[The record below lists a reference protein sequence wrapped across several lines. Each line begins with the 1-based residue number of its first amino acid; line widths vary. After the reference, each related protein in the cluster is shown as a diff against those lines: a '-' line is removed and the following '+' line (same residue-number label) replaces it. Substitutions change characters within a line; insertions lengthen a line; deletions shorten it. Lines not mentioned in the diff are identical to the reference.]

1 MAVLANAKVDL
12 GDAID
17 TPAVSDV
24 DQESGLDASVLR
36 EGELF
41 EDRAATRELA
51 TQRLLDHAEFGK
63 EGGGHGASHQFGR
76 APAAAT
82 GRGAVVKAL
91 DEGDLGSVAVGRA
104 SRSRTRA

>member
-17 TPAVSDV
+17 TLAVSDV
-24 DQESGLDASVLR
+24 DQESGLDAAALW

-41 EDRAATRELA
+41 EDRAATRVLA
-51 TQRLLDHAEFGK
+51 AQRLLDHTEFGEK
-63 EGGGHGASHQFGR
+63 GGEHGASHQFGR

-91 DEGDLGSVAVGRA
+91 DEGDLGIGKQWAE
-104 SRSRTRA
+104 